1 MNDPIQCSIY
11 QLRAVLNGVS
21 PLVWRRFL
29 LPARRVW
36 PISTKMWAFDLQVAE
51 TVCSLI

>member
-29 LPARRVW
+29 LSSETSLADLH
-36 PISTKMWAFDLQVAE
+36 KMWAFDLQVAE
-51 TVCSLI
+51 AVCSLI